1 VTQGPYEVR
10 FTREAEEDLTRLTD
24 FLLDRAQDLE
34 ALNRVE
40 ASILSLRQSIE
51 LQLSA
56 TPWSFRKAGRGDR
69 STRRELVVP
78 TGAAGYVALFEI
90 ESARRVLVLAIRHQ
104 LEQDYH

>member
-1 VTQGPYEVR
+1 MLGPYEVR
-10 FTREAEEDLTRLTD
+10 FTQAAEEDLTRLTD

-40 ASILSLRQSIE
+40 TSIQTIRQAIEWQLSKSPWSLR
-51 LQLSA
+51 
-56 TPWSFRKAGRGDR
+56 KADRGNR

-78 TGAAGYVALFEI
+78 AGATGYVALFEI
-90 ESARRVLVLAIRHQ
+90 ESTNRVLVLAIRHH